1 MPRFGRR
8 KFHRRVDGERLAELV
23 AALALAIGGAID
35 EGEVLV
41 RIGALLPSETLL
53 DRSLE
58 ILGGI
63 GVISILVLLQPRGER
78 RMPLARMEEILDGTA
93 GLRGAPAK
101 YRARCGAH
109 QHSEH

>member
-1 MPRFGRR
+1 MSRLGRR

-41 RIGALLPSETLL
+41 RVHALFSREALL

-63 GVISILVLLQPRGER
+63 GVVSIFVLLQPGGEGW
-78 RMPLARMEEILDGTA
+78 MPPARMEEILHRAACLGS
-93 GLRGAPAK
+93 APAK
-101 YRARCGAH
+101 YCGGCGAH